1 MTHFEILDD
10 LTARYPALT
19 VAKEDILAAF
29 DAIKASFAAGGKL
42 LVAGNG
48 GSAADAEHFVGE
60 LMKCFR
66 LRRPLGDEARA
77 ALLAADPKRGAALA
91 DMLAGALPAIALT
104 GHAALSTAVM
114 NDDDAIAIFAQQLW
128 GFGKKGDILLAI
140 STSGNAEN
148 LLLATAAAHAK
159 GMQVILLTGE
169 GGGALAPLADIV
181 IKAPARLT
189 HHVQELH
196 LPIYHALAMMLENE
210 FFGK

>member
-1 MTHFEILDD
+1 MTHTEILQD
-10 LTARYPALT
+10 LIMRYPTLAPI
-19 VAKEDILAAF
+19 KEDILAAF
-29 DAIKASFAAGGKL
+29 YALKQCYQSGGKL

-48 GSAADAEHFVGE
+48 GSAADAEHIAGE
-60 LMKCFR
+60 LMKCFC
-66 LRRPLGDEARA
+66 LSRPLAEDERT

-91 DMLAGALPAIALT
+91 DLLAGALPTIALT

-114 NDDDAIAIFAQQLW
+114 NDNAAIAVFAQQVW
-128 GFGKKGDILLAI
+128 GFGCKGDVLLAI
-140 STSGNAEN
+140 STSGNSEN

-169 GGGALAPLADIV
+169 NGGKLAPLSDIV
-181 IKAPARLT
+181 IKAPAKIT

-210 FFGK
+210 FFGA